1 MSQLIPSSCGIFLN
15 NYKPMNGILIDVLDV
30 PIDYS
35 VPSEYSTYKESLQ
48 YLEDLRNILNKKTAI
63 SWMEVL
69 E

>member
-1 MSQLIPSSCGIFLN
+1 
-15 NYKPMNGILIDVLDV
+15 MNGILIDVLDV